1 MTTEPITIT
10 GAQVIDATKDSAS
23 GTTSWRDVV
32 KIHPAAEM
40 FPRLLDGELREL
52 AEDIKQVGQRV
63 PVAVFHPDL
72 DFEQLLDGRSRLDA
86 MQLAGLPIVKNSAL
100 DRDVV
105 MVEDIQANVDPYAYV
120 VSVNIHRRHLSAE
133 KKRELI
139 GTLLKA
145 KPEQSNRAIA
155 KLAKADDK
163 TVASVRRGLEAT
175 AEIPQLGKTI
185 GADKKGRSTTRK
197 TNSAN
202 GTGRVVADEHDRG
215 DERPGGG
222 ADDHNGDVRDR
233 GDDHPGGDGA
243 ENGLRQVG
251 QHDLHDGRDQHD
263 RGAAAAAAPE
273 KTSAAAEIKTAP
285 VAEAAKS
292 TILELLREATPK
304 ERRDALAAILESLDV
319 QELVDVLPVHLRNGL
334 EARLLRLRGLQR
346 STQLTKLLKT
356 ALGSRSPAEQITS
369 LGRMNE
375 ALTKEKLT
383 GNDVHVRVPK

>member
-1 MTTEPITIT
+1 MTDIIAI
-10 GAQVIDATKDSAS
+10 GADATKDSAS

-72 DFEQLLDGRSRLDA
+72 NSEQLLDGRSRLDA

-202 GTGRVVADEHDRG
+202 GTGRVAC
-215 DERPGGG
+215 
-222 ADDHNGDVRDR
+222 
-233 GDDHPGGDGA
+233 
-243 ENGLRQVG
+243 
-251 QHDLHDGRDQHD
+251 
-263 RGAAAAAAPE
+263 
-273 KTSAAAEIKTAP
+273 
-285 VAEAAKS
+285 
-292 TILELLREATPK
+292 
-304 ERRDALAAILESLDV
+304 
-319 QELVDVLPVHLRNGL
+319 
-334 EARLLRLRGLQR
+334 
-346 STQLTKLLKT
+346 
-356 ALGSRSPAEQITS
+356 
-369 LGRMNE
+369 
-375 ALTKEKLT
+375 
-383 GNDVHVRVPK
+383 